1 MTAPSAQLRSTVG
14 LLLPSLSRVGE
25 QFWSHPRLTTLYP
38 RYLVAVH
45 TIIRASVPLMV
56 DALAVVRE
64 SYLDTPAGPE
74 LAAYFVQHIPEETGH
89 DDWLLDDLARLGL
102 PREVA
107 TAHLPSPT
115 VAAMVGA
122 QYYYIRHYHPAVLL
136 GYIAVLEGYPPDVEL
151 ARRAAEL
158 TGYPI
163 EAFRTLRKHAHLD
176 PHHKQDLDD
185 AIDGMSFD
193 ENLHGLIRAN
203 GLQTMHRLIQLMDE
217 VLTESLSSLL
227 ATELVVS

>member
-1 MTAPSAQLRSTVG
+1 M
-14 LLLPSLSRVGE
+14 
-25 QFWSHPRLTTLYP
+25 
-38 RYLVAVH
+38 H
-45 TIIRASVPLMV
+45 TIIRASVPLMA

-74 LAAYFVQHIPEETGH
+74 LAAYFVKHIPEETGH

-102 PREVA
+102 PREAA

-185 AIDGMSFD
+185 ALDGMSFD
-193 ENLHGLIRAN
+193 EDLHGLIRAN

-227 ATELVVS
+227 TIDNMMEIVGP

>member
-1 MTAPSAQLRSTVG
+1 
-14 LLLPSLSRVGE
+14 
-25 QFWSHPRLTTLYP
+25 
-38 RYLVAVH
+38 
-45 TIIRASVPLMV
+45 
-56 DALAVVRE
+56 
-64 SYLDTPAGPE
+64 
-74 LAAYFVQHIPEETGH
+74 
-89 DDWLLDDLARLGL
+89 
-102 PREVA
+102 
-107 TAHLPSPT
+107 
-115 VAAMVGA
+115 
-122 QYYYIRHYHPAVLL
+122 VLL

-185 AIDGMSFD
+185 ALDGMSFD